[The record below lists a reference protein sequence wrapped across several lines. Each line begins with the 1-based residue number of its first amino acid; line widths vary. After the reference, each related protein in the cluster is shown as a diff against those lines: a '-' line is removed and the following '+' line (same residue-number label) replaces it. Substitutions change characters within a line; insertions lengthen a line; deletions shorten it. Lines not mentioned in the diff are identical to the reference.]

1 MVMERTYIDDIY
13 PHMETPRILLHSCE
27 VMTNAFRKE
36 LKKYQP
42 QLFEWSWKEGIE
54 IKIAERPEEDFL
66 DKANFWI
73 NQKYRIGTGRIV
85 ESLENSWAVNWCDL
99 GDGFRIHYGGFNP
112 LTKTREYKHIML
124 IDFLYRREVWG
135 GRYNSNGDLIENAGN
150 GSGTRK
156 LREFVKYLEQ
166 MPGCPYNWVI
176 IHPAGSELTDLYS
189 LHLQSVGYRKTGHTT
204 EDLLK
209 MYKYWLKAKKTKLK
223 AMDFGIEDEGYWRLD
238 CFNPVDPMYEPSS
251 CPFANLLE

>member
-1 MVMERTYIDDIY
+1 MSLSITPASPSGDGLTTCTYGDAINILATTAYIDFNITINSID
-13 PHMETPRILLHSCE
+13 
-27 VMTNAFRKE
+27 
-36 LKKYQP
+36 
-42 QLFEWSWKEGIE
+42 GIVSSTTKRQTFSKS
-54 IKIAERPEEDFL
+54 IDGNNGID
-66 DKANFWI
+66 
-73 NQKYRIGTGRIV
+73 G
-85 ESLENSWAVNWCDL
+85 AVVTLSAADQ
-99 GDGFRIHYGGFNP
+99 I
-112 LTKTREYKHIML
+112 
-124 IDFLYRREVWG
+124 ID
-135 GRYNSNGDLIENAGN
+135 YNSNGDLIENAGN

-223 AMDFGIEDEGYWRLD
+223 AMDFGMEDEGYWRLD